1 MSLYDVR
8 KKYVSKEA
16 EAQSNQLVSSS
27 YIYIFVVVVV
37 VVKCLLCAR
46 HNARHLLR

>member
-37 VVKCLLCAR
+37 KCLLCAR

>member
-1 MSLYDVR
+1 MPLYDVR

-27 YIYIFVVVVV
+27 YIYI
-37 VVKCLLCAR
+37 LLSAYYV
-46 HNARHLLR
+46 LDIGPDTF